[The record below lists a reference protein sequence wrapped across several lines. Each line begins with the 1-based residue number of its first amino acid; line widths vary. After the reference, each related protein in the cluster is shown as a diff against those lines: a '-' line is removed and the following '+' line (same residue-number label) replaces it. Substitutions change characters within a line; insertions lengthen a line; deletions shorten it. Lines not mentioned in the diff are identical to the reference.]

1 MASGP
6 WTGEENDLIVAD
18 YFAMLADDIA
28 GRRYSKAEHR
38 RALLPLLNDRS
49 EGSVE
54 FKHQN
59 ISAVLK
65 GLGED
70 WIPGYKPAFNFQMTL
85 VDAVARWLALHPD
98 WLGRLPGMRAAT
110 GMREAAQIWIGP
122 PPTLSN
128 QPPPQELDQMLH
140 IARKFDV
147 AGRDERNRALG
158 RAGEERV
165 LAHEHATL
173 RAAGRDDLAR
183 KVRWVSE
190 EDGDGA
196 GYDIASYAPDGR
208 PRLIEVKTTN
218 GWERTPFHI
227 TRNELAVADEGRAE
241 WCLFRMW
248 NFSREPRAFELYPPL
263 DGHVSLTPTSFQA
276 SFRCSS
282 VEHPRRLLVQGQG
295 GHEARVIGADGALL
309 AAQGESL
316 EDVRCQPFEA
326 QQAGHCPDG
335 PPPGS
340 YTWSSSW
347 PLHESAS
354 RSRRQAAILDKF
366 GNLSSLETSSRQ
378 TAIHAS

>member
-1 MASGP
+1 
-6 WTGEENDLIVAD
+6 
-18 YFAMLADDIA
+18 MLADDVS
-28 GRRYSKAEHR
+28 GRPYKKAEHR

-49 EGSVE
+49 EGFVE

-85 VDAVARWLALHPD
+85 VDAVARWLALNPA
-98 WLGRLPGMRAAT
+98 WLGRQSGLHPARGL
-110 GMREAAQIWIGP
+110 REAAQIWIGP

-165 LAHEHATL
+165 LAHEHAVL
-173 RAAGRDDLAR
+173 RMAGRDDLAR

-196 GYDIASYAPDGR
+196 GYDIASFAPDGLA
-208 PRLIEVKTTN
+208 RLIEVKTTN

-227 TRNELAVADEGRAE
+227 TRNELAVAEERRSE
-241 WCLFRMW
+241 WRLFRLW
-248 NFSREPRAFELYPPL
+248 NFAREPKAFELHPPL
-263 DGHVSLTPTSFQA
+263 DAHVSLTATTFQA
-276 SFRCSS
+276 SF
-282 VEHPRRLLVQGQG
+282 H
-295 GHEARVIGADGALL
+295 
-309 AAQGESL
+309 
-316 EDVRCQPFEA
+316 
-326 QQAGHCPDG
+326 
-335 PPPGS
+335 
-340 YTWSSSW
+340 
-347 PLHESAS
+347 
-354 RSRRQAAILDKF
+354 
-366 GNLSSLETSSRQ
+366 
-378 TAIHAS
+378 